1 MEKWKIFYLWHGVTD
16 PQREDVAEDVD
27 LGVPAVE
34 LRGPVVPDEPVDDEL
49 WVLEYL
55 EEIASKEAGHQAAD
69 VIPERLELR
78 GVREEVGG
86 VHISP
91 EQEGDDAVLVLIIMI
106 TKWLSDHQI
115 IKCDGTRLINY

>member
-16 PQREDVAEDVD
+16 PQWEDVAEDVD

-34 LRGPVVPDEPVDDEL
+34 LWGPVVPDEPVDDEL

-55 EEIASKEAGHQAAD
+55 EEIASKEAGHQAAQ
-69 VIPERLELR
+69 VVPERLELR
-78 GVREEVGG
+78 GEREEVG
-86 VHISP
+86 VVYIP
-91 EQEGDDAVLVLIIMI
+91 PQEEGDDAVLVLIMMI

-115 IKCDGTRLINY
+115 MWGNSIN